1 MGKRKKGQ
9 TTIAWNPLQATTIGQ
24 IKQNKYGWIGTVLLF
39 LLFIGVVFYLP
50 ELFELYN
57 KYKGKSATPAV
68 IANNNTANNNN
79 NTDNEEEERN
89 VEKYKLSEK
98 KSFEFNEF
106 KVDNIRLFAG
116 ELSYKITNLTD
127 AELDL
132 SALDYF
138 FEFYDESG
146 EVIQRIFLTGR
157 IPKQESE
164 SYSYQ
169 ISNASSIVQY
179 SLSIIDEK
187 YYTYYDFPVSE
198 DKKVEFTCMNN
209 YRSITYTFEDENLKK
224 TVDNVS
230 YPVYLEDYAEKYDY
244 YNSLYNKYIERNGMD
259 VSLEVNDDLLLYSVT
274 IDYNILNGLLDD
286 YEYFVA
292 NTRPRIVKFKM
303 EAMGYSCS

>member
-1 MGKRKKGQ
+1 MGKKKKGQ
-9 TTIAWNPLQATTIGQ
+9 NTIAWNPLQSTTIGQ
-24 IKQNKYGWIGTVLLF
+24 IKQNKYGWIGTLLLF
-39 LLFIGVVFYLP
+39 ALFIGVVFYLP
-50 ELFELYN
+50 ELFELY
-57 KYKGKSATPAV
+57 KEYSGKNTTPPI
-68 IANNNTANNNN
+68 IANNNTTN
-79 NTDNEEEERN
+79 NTTTENDERV
-89 VEKYKLSEK
+89 VEKYKLADK

-106 KVDNIRLFAG
+106 KVDNIRLFG
-116 ELSYKITNLTD
+116 GNFSYKITNSTD

-169 ISNASSIVQY
+169 ISNASAISEF
-179 SLSIIDEK
+179 SLSIIEEK

-198 DKKVEFTCMNN
+198 DKKVEFTCMND

-224 TVDNVS
+224 AADNVS
-230 YPVYLEDYAEKYDY
+230 YPVYLDDYAEKYDY
-244 YNSLYNKYIERNGMD
+244 YDSLYNKYLDRNGMD
-259 VSLEVNDDLLLYSVT
+259 VSLEVKDDLLLYSVT

-286 YEYFVA
+286 DEYFVA